1 MPSLRRKGNSPNFC
15 VMASS
20 ETIIFFF
27 LMIRRPPRSTL
38 FPYTTLFR
46 SLTFVVVGGGPTG
59 VEMAGALS
67 ELIRLVL
74 VKDYP
79 RLNVK
84 DVRVLLLEATDRLL
98 AAMPAPLAAA
108 AARKLWD
115 KLVEVRHGAAVAD
128 YDGQAV

>member
-1 MPSLRRKGNSPNFC
+1 
-15 VMASS
+15 
-20 ETIIFFF
+20 
-27 LMIRRPPRSTL
+27 MIRRPPRSTL

-79 RLNVK
+79 RLNIK

-98 AAMPAPLAAA
+98 AAIPDRLGYAAA
-108 AARKLWD
+108 EIPWGK
-115 KLVEVRHGAAVAD
+115 KYVEGRFRAYCLGLH
-128 YDGQAV
+128 

>member
-1 MPSLRRKGNSPNFC
+1 
-15 VMASS
+15 
-20 ETIIFFF
+20 
-27 LMIRRPPRSTL
+27 MIRRPPRSTL
-38 FPYTTLFR
+38 FPSTTLFR
-46 SLTFVVVGGGPTG
+46 SRAELTFVVVGGGPTG

-98 AAMPAPLAAA
+98 AAMPAKLRDAAA
-108 AARKLWD
+108 ERSEEHTSELQSRLH
-115 KLVEVRHGAAVAD
+115 LV
-128 YDGQAV
+128 